1 MAGGIF
7 VLIFEKA
14 RTKSKKV
21 ECIERFNDMT
31 QPTETMRR
39 NPGDVFEV
47 GEDRGKYLVGIGM
60 VKEAADQEITELK
73 KTENKEKVQ
82 R

>member
-1 MAGGIF
+1 MTEMQRMM
-7 VLIFEKA
+7 IFEKA
-14 RTKSKKV
+14 RTKSMKV
-21 ECIERFNDMT
+21 ECIERFNDVT

-39 NPGDVFEV
+39 NPGDIFEV

-60 VKEAADQEITELK
+60 VKEAADQEIAELK

>member
-1 MAGGIF
+1 M
-7 VLIFEKA
+7 
-14 RTKSKKV
+14 KV
-21 ECIERFNDMT
+21 ECIERFNDVT

-47 GEDRGKYLVGIGM
+47 EENRGKYLAGIGM
-60 VKEAADQEITELK
+60 VKEVTDPEITELK

-82 R
+82 KGEPKFLKHLQTADA